1 MAASLK
7 SIGKVLE
14 KMDIHFENDG
24 KKIHFGAK
32 GDDQIFVF
40 IHVQDNGEFL
50 TINAQLDDPNGQF
63 LEVPYDHQYIKEF
76 MTYLLEQSY
85 SYKVGTWT
93 YDPSDG
99 DVRFE
104 IGQFIGDND
113 LTEEQ
118 LTMLIGISMSVADKG
133 AVAIRQILETG
144 EKPEEEEDDSD
155 DGIPDIEELQEM
167 VNQMKVVLSAKAAE
181 LIGEGN
187 VEEAKALL
195 EQLAELE
202 KNLTESDDSDG
213 I

>member
-1 MAASLK
+1 MSH
-7 SIGKVLE
+7 KVLT
-14 KMDIHFENDG
+14 
-24 KKIHFGAK
+24 
-32 GDDQIFVF
+32 DQIFIF
-40 IHVQDNGEFL
+40 IHIQDNGEFL
-50 TINAQLDDPNGQF
+50 TIKAQLDDPNGQF

-76 MTYLLEQSY
+76 MVYLLEQSY

-118 LTMLIGISMSVADKG
+118 LTTLIGITMRMADKG

-144 EKPEEEEDDSD
+144 EKPEEEEDESEK
-155 DGIPDIEELQEM
+155 GVPDLEDLQDM
-167 VNQMKVVLSAKAAE
+167 VNQMKMVLSTKAAE
-181 LIGEGN
+181 LIGEGK
-187 VEEAKALL
+187 VEEAKAFL
-195 EQLAELE
+195 EQLDELE
-202 KNLTESDDSDG
+202 KSLIESEDSDG